1 MQVTPST
8 ALFEAPS
15 ELSRSA
21 DARPAPKTPR
31 PTAAEE
37 EAAQGNAR
45 QAPHQAYLGRYVD
58 ISV

>member
-8 ALFEAPS
+8 ALFEALS
-15 ELSRSA
+15 ELSRNA
-21 DARPAPKTPR
+21 EARPAPKTPQ

-37 EAAQGNAR
+37 EAVQGNAR
-45 QAPHQAYLGRYVD
+45 QAPHQAYLGRYVE